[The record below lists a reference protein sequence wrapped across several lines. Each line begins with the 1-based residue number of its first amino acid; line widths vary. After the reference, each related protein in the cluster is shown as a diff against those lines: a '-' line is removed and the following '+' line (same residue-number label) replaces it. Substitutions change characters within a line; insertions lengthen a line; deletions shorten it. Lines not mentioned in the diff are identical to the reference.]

1 MRMIGPR
8 GTGMNS
14 IFYALVYNV
23 LFLPLF
29 YLALFLISL
38 FNAKVR
44 KGLWSR
50 FGLSR
55 QLKPFLTKNS
65 QHPVMVLHCASMGE
79 FEHTKPFLVEFKKE
93 RPDYNVLVL
102 FFSPS
107 GYENVKSF
115 PTVDYFMYSPH
126 ECLFSLWTFMRKVKP
141 SLWIVAKHD
150 VWPNQVW
157 FCRLFHVPL
166 FLINASL
173 HEQSSR
179 LFWLMRPFNRAVYKH
194 FTRILAVSPSDRY
207 NFSRLVNNG
216 KCMVVGDTKYD
227 QVIYRRDES
236 LRKQFVPPD
245 IYKNRWVMVA
255 GSTWP
260 EDHVYL
266 IPALKNLL
274 KKHEKT
280 MFIICPHEPT
290 PAHLE
295 ELQIHLDNLPV
306 ILLSRLDEYQD
317 ERIIIID
324 QIGVLANLYG
334 IGKVAYVGGSFKQN
348 IHNVLEAA
356 VYKIPVIF
364 GPVNQNSHE
373 AQLLKAG
380 KGGWEVQ
387 DAPEIQHVVEKFIIN
402 DVYRQESGWQAY
414 KVVQD
419 HGGATGK
426 TIRKILSVVNH
437 AEIKNNKE

>member
-1 MRMIGPR
+1 
-8 GTGMNS
+8 MNS
-14 IFYALVYNV
+14 IFYALFYNV
-23 LFLPLF
+23 IFLPAF

-44 KGLWSR
+44 KGFWSR

-55 QLKPFLTKNS
+55 QLKPFLKQKSN
-65 QHPVMVLHCASMGE
+65 HPVMVLHCASMGE

-93 RPDYNVLVL
+93 RPEYQIMVL

-115 PTVDYFMYSPH
+115 PVVDHFMYSPH
-126 ECLFSLWTFMRKVKP
+126 ECIVSLWSFMNKVKP

-179 LFWLMRPFNRAVYKH
+179 LFWLMRPFNRSVYKH
-194 FTRILAVSPSDRY
+194 FTRILAVSSADRY

-216 KCMVVGDTKYD
+216 ICQVVGDTKYD

-236 LRKQFVPPD
+236 RHKQIMPPD
-245 IYKNRWVMVA
+245 IYNGRWVMVA

-260 EDHVYL
+260 EDHFHL
-266 IPALKNLL
+266 IPAMKKLL
-274 KKHEKT
+274 EENEKA
-280 MFIICPHEPT
+280 MFVICPHEPT
-290 PAHLE
+290 TAHLE
-295 ELQIHLDNLPV
+295 ELRIHLGEV
-306 ILLSRLDEYQD
+306 RAALLSGLDHYRNEK
-317 ERIIIID
+317 IIIID
-324 QIGVLANLYG
+324 RIGVLANLYG

-356 VYKIPVIF
+356 VYKIPVLF

-373 AQLLKAG
+373 SQLLKAG
-380 KGGWEVQ
+380 KGGWEVHN
-387 DAPEIQHVVEKFIIN
+387 ALEIQHVVEKFMIN
-402 DVYRQESGWQAY
+402 DVYRQESGWQAF

-419 HGGATGK
+419 HGGATVK
-426 TIRKILSVVNH
+426 TIRNILSVVNH
-437 AEIKNNKE
+437 VPDLHPDS